1 MIVTVFSFL
10 SILMI
15 FVRAY
20 SISSLFYPS
29 KEKNKFSERIIIF
42 TLIFEIMTTLF
53 FVFFSS
59 FKYLLPP
66 VLLFFKNR
74 QFQYFIFENLSTVL
88 IIYVIIDFFLLSTFY
103 PLNPVIKFSNRAVLL
118 FVFTVNILLGIM
130 TFLI

>member
-59 FKYLLPP
+59 FKYLLTP